1 MPEVEEKFIQTSEGI
16 LSNLENNQT
25 FSRNADSTSLREKIL
40 NPDFLEAEKFI
51 DSLWLSEED
60 TTVLKHY
67 NIHKNQQPLIGVP
80 VLSGEEA
87 IQELEELKKK
97 HIQSL
102 FSSRSPMLPSYY
114 NRNAAVNYAR
124 RWALNPNPRYP
135 YYTQNGDCTNFVSQ
149 ALRAGGLRDFMDAE
163 IGRNIG
169 FLILKMTLACLGPM
183 PIVSQDMFAKT
194 LIDIPF
200 NTAYPH

>member
-1 MPEVEEKFIQTSEGI
+1 MKKAILTLIIVCILWVHTTSAMMPEVEEKFIQTSEGI

-102 FSSRSPMLPSYY
+102 FSSRSPILPSYY

-149 ALRAGGLRDFMDAE
+149 ALRAGGLRD
-163 IGRNIG
+163 IHGRRDWAQYW
-169 FLILKMTLACLGPM
+169 F
-183 PIVSQDMFAKT
+183 F
-194 LIDIPF
+194 
-200 NTAYPH
+200 

>member
-1 MPEVEEKFIQTSEGI
+1 MKKAILTLIIVCILWVHTTSAMMPEVEEKFIQTSEGI

-102 FSSRSPMLPSYY
+102 FSSRSPILPSYY
-114 NRNAAVNYAR
+114 NRNAAKLCEKMGTQSQSKISVLYTK
-124 RWALNPNPRYP
+124 WWLHEFCFSSTSCWWVTRYSW
-135 YYTQNGDCTNFVSQ
+135 TQRLG
-149 ALRAGGLRDFMDAE
+149 A
-163 IGRNIG
+163 
-169 FLILKMTLACLGPM
+169 IL
-183 PIVSQDMFAKT
+183 VF
-194 LIDIPF
+194 
-200 NTAYPH
+200 